1 MKKRTTKRK
10 KVDTPTTRKRNA
22 GEARLRQHGENNIRK
37 GKGIK
42 NKDGSVSSVR
52 STSVRTKSGKEMLVP
67 TVYDGK
73 QVSAPEAKKRAL
85 KAEKA
90 GGAKYPRYRSAQ
102 KATIGNK
109 VEQYKKNNVISTT
122 GGK

>member
-10 KVDTPTTRKRNA
+10 NVDTPTTRKRNA

-102 KATIGNK
+102 KATAASKK
-109 VEQYKKNNVISTT
+109 VSSKINTKKKTR
-122 GGK
+122 G